1 VLKPADASDRGVIMG
16 IGAGARV
23 FARVLSIALA
33 LAAAPD
39 RAEAVSEAAG
49 ARIAAPPSPPA
60 PVSRVEPFAWAGPVA
75 PASLAD
81 AERWRAVA
89 QAVATDRAML
99 ANCRLDSGRC
109 PPAARR
115 LLDIVEAARAKEGRA
130 RLGEVNRAVNLAI
143 AYASDL
149 LRYAMPDVWSAP
161 LATFASGRGDCED
174 YAIAKYLT
182 LLELGVPPQ
191 DLRFVVVE
199 TRLRGHHA
207 ILAVRLDERWFVL
220 DNARFVMAEDRDL
233 SSYRAVAVL
242 GGEDEAAPAAL
253 AATIAAGASPA
264 DAAAIGE
271 AGEPS

>member
-1 VLKPADASDRGVIMG
+1 MG

-60 PVSRVEPFAWAGPVA
+60 PVSRVEPFAWTGPVP

-161 LATFASGRGDCED
+161 LATFASGRGDCTRSLPC
-174 YAIAKYLT
+174 ASTSAGSCSTTLASSWRKIVSSLPIA
-182 LLELGVPPQ
+182 
-191 DLRFVVVE
+191 
-199 TRLRGHHA
+199 RLRCWA
-207 ILAVRLDERWFVL
+207 AKPMWRPQRLRPRSRP
-220 DNARFVMAEDRDL
+220 ARPRLMPPPSARPARLRESEALSTAASARRSGRSPQALRD
-233 SSYRAVAVL
+233 
-242 GGEDEAAPAAL
+242 AAL
-253 AATIAAGASPA
+253 H
-264 DAAAIGE
+264 E
-271 AGEPS
+271 AETERTA